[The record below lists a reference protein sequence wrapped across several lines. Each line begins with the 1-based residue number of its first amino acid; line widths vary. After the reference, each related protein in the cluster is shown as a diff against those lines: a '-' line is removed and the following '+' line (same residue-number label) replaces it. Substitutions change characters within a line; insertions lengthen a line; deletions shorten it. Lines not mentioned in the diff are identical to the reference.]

1 MRITKHGA
9 EESEN
14 IRRIKETLFSAS
26 LTLSQDGIKAL
37 HEHNPKARLS
47 KMYVT
52 CSTPWSYTTARNVY
66 YEEDENFRVTDE
78 IIDDLVK
85 GAESEMLSEARDNA
99 TQRMI
104 DEAKKLNADA
114 IVNVRYA
121 TSNIM
126 QGAAEILVYGTAVK
140 LKK

>member
-1 MRITKHGA
+1 MIIVNTPTIEDKK
-9 EESEN
+9 
-14 IRRIKETLFSAS
+14 IKEVL
-26 LTLSQDGIKAL
+26 G
-37 HEHNPKARLS
+37 
-47 KMYVT
+47 
-52 CSTPWSYTTARNVY
+52 
-66 YEEDENFRVTDE
+66 
-78 IIDDLVK
+78 LVK
-85 GAESEMLSEARDNA
+85 GSTVRAKWFGKDIMAGLKQIIGGEIKGYTEMLAEARDNA

>member
-1 MRITKHGA
+1 MIIVNTPTIEDKK
-9 EESEN
+9 
-14 IRRIKETLFSAS
+14 IKEVL
-26 LTLSQDGIKAL
+26 G
-37 HEHNPKARLS
+37 
-47 KMYVT
+47 
-52 CSTPWSYTTARNVY
+52 
-66 YEEDENFRVTDE
+66 
-78 IIDDLVK
+78 LVK
-85 GAESEMLSEARDNA
+85 GSTVRAKWFGKDIMAGLKQIIGGEIKGYTEMLAEARDNA

-140 LKK
+140 LK